1 MNDCGRR
8 DSYKL
13 MLHAVCFI
21 SYGRMASQEVETTT
35 RELSQFS
42 AGRSLR
48 CFLLFTWAAVVV
60 TRSTQDR
67 PPEEMETS

>member
-1 MNDCGRR
+1 MNDCVMR
-8 DSYKL
+8 DSYNL
-13 MLHAVCFI
+13 MFKSCFYFI
-21 SYGRMASQEVETTT
+21 SRHGQQEE
-35 RELSQFS
+35 EKHQQFS

-48 CFLLFTWAAVVV
+48 CFRLFTWGAVVV